1 MVGGWAMSSTDT
13 ESRGG
18 DLVAI
23 TAALARGDR
32 PGALELAHA
41 ALQRVENLPLLRHLE
56 EGLARQSGSTPDVS
70 AAPELWR
77 RYGGTLARA
86 GHLEEGR
93 AALEIALALEPD
105 SYRARIDAGTVA
117 FMRAELEDAL
127 THFEH
132 AAALMP
138 GDPEP
143 LASLAAIAARQ
154 QRHGDA
160 RVLAERALALRPGLV
175 TAHMAIARA
184 DLLEGHAERTD
195 SRMTELLVSAALN
208 DAQRI
213 GALDLRAEA
222 RDALDRTA
230 DAFADYAARNAILE
244 RVNAPRIALEAGER
258 RIEQARRLAGWFERT
273 PLDPWRA
280 RPGADTTRPV
290 REHVFLLG
298 FPRSGTTLL
307 EKVLAGHPD
316 ISTLPEV
323 DHLAA
328 AGEHL
333 LADDASLQSLAT
345 LAPAQARTLRED
357 YWRNVEASVTAPLAG
372 RVLVDKMPL
381 HTVALPLIARLFP
394 DAKVLFALRDPRDV
408 VLSCF
413 RRRFQV
419 NAAMFEFLTLEG
431 AARYYDAVMSLAR
444 RYREFLPL
452 RFHEV
457 RHEAMV
463 ADLEGE
469 ARKVLEFIGADW
481 NPAVLDFA
489 GRARSRLVT
498 PSDPQLARG
507 LSSEGVGQWRR
518 YEPCLRPVLGLLE
531 PWVTRYGYP
540 TARGTEGPR

>member
-1 MVGGWAMSSTDT
+1 MSSSDT
-13 ESRGG
+13 EGRVS
-18 DLVAI
+18 DLAAI
-23 TAALARGDR
+23 TAALGRGDR
-32 PGALELAHA
+32 PRALELAHA
-41 ALQRVENLPLLRHLE
+41 ALQRVEHLSLLQHLID
-56 EGLARQSGSTPDVS
+56 GLAQESGSTPDVA

-86 GHLEEGR
+86 GRLVEGR
-93 AALEIALALEPD
+93 AALEIALVLEPD
-105 SYRARIDAGTVA
+105 AYRARIDAGTVA

-160 RVLAERALALRPGLV
+160 RALAERALALRPGLV

-184 DLLEGHAERTD
+184 DLLEGLADRTD
-195 SRMTELLVSAALN
+195 SRMTELLDSASLN
-208 DAQRI
+208 DAQQV
-213 GALDLRAEA
+213 GALDLRADA
-222 RDALDRTA
+222 RDALDRTGE
-230 DAFADYAARNAILE
+230 AFADYVARNAILE
-244 RVNAPRIALEAGER
+244 RVNAPRIASELGER
-258 RIEQARRLAGWFERT
+258 RIEQARRLAAWFERT
-273 PLDPWRA
+273 PPQPWRTG
-280 RPGADTTRPV
+280 PGADTVRAV

-316 ISTLPEV
+316 VSTLQEI

-333 LADDASLQSLAT
+333 LADDASLQALAT
-345 LAPAQARTLRED
+345 LTPSQARTLRED
-357 YWRNVEASVTAPLAG
+357 YWRSVGGSVAAPLAG
-372 RVLVDKMPL
+372 RILVDKMPL

-431 AARYYDAVMSLAR
+431 AARYYDAVMGLAG
-444 RYREFLPL
+444 RYRELLPL
-452 RFHEV
+452 RFLEV

-463 ADLEGE
+463 ADFEDE

-489 GRARSRLVT
+489 DRALSRLST

-518 YEPCLRPVLGLLE
+518 YQSCLRPVLGLLA

-540 TARGTEGPR
+540 AAEGTAGPR

>member
-1 MVGGWAMSSTDT
+1 M
-13 ESRGG
+13 
-18 DLVAI
+18 
-23 TAALARGDR
+23 TAAFPDNAVSDLAAIIGAIERGD
-32 PGALELAHA
+32 PAQALELASE
-41 ALQRVENLPLLRHLE
+41 ALRRAQYPLAVQHVTE
-56 EGLARQSGSTPDVS
+56 QLARETGTAAAAS
-70 AAPELWR
+70 AAPEVWR
-77 RYGGTLARA
+77 RYGGLLARA
-86 GHLEEGR
+86 GHLAEARE
-93 AALEIALALEPD
+93 ALEIALALEPD
-105 SYRARIDAGTVA
+105 VYRARIDASAVA
-117 FMRAELEDAL
+117 FMRAELDSAA
-127 THFEH
+127 TYFER

-160 RVLAERALALRPGLV
+160 RALAERALALRPGLV

-184 DLLEGHAERTD
+184 DLLEGHADRSD
-195 SRMTELLVSAALN
+195 SRMTDLLDSAVLN

-213 GALDLRAEA
+213 GALDLRADA
-222 RDALDRTA
+222 RDVLGRAEE
-230 DAFADYAARNAILE
+230 AFADYAARNAILE
-244 RVNAPRIALEAGER
+244 RVNAPRIAAEVGER

-273 PLDPWRA
+273 PPGPWRTA
-280 RPGADTTRPV
+280 TGSDTVRSV

-328 AGEHL
+328 AEEHL
-333 LADDASLQSLAT
+333 LADDASLQALAT
-345 LAPAQARTLRED
+345 LAPSQARALRED
-357 YWRNVEASVTAPLAG
+357 YWRNVAASVAVPLAG
-372 RVLVDKMPL
+372 RILVDKMPL

-431 AARYYDAVMSLAR
+431 AARYYDAVMGLAR
-444 RYREFLPL
+444 SYRELLPL
-452 RFHEV
+452 QLHEV

-469 ARKVLEFIGADW
+469 ARKVLGFIGADW
-481 NPAVLDFA
+481 NSAILDFA
-489 GRARSRLVT
+489 DRARSRLIT

-518 YEPCLRPVLGLLE
+518 YEPCLRPVLGMLE

-540 TARGTEGPR
+540 AT

>member
-1 MVGGWAMSSTDT
+1 MNRTVM
-13 ESRGG
+13 ESGSG
-18 DLVAI
+18 DLAAI
-23 TAALARGDR
+23 TAALERGDR
-32 PGALELAHA
+32 PQALELAHA
-41 ALQRVENLPLLRHLE
+41 ALQRVEHLPLLQHLRD
-56 EGLARQSGSTPDVS
+56 GLARESGSTPDVS

-93 AALEIALALEPD
+93 AALAIALALEPD
-105 SYRARIDAGTVA
+105 AYRARIDAGTIA
-117 FMRAELEDAL
+117 FMRAELEEAL
-127 THFEH
+127 AHFER

-160 RVLAERALALRPGLV
+160 RALAERALALRPGLV

-184 DLLEGHAERTD
+184 DLLEGHAGRSD
-195 SRMTELLVSAALN
+195 SRMTDLLDSAALN

-213 GALDLRAEA
+213 GALDLRADA
-222 RDALDRTA
+222 RDALGRAA
-230 DAFADYAARNAILE
+230 DAFADYAGRNAILE
-244 RVNAPRIALEAGER
+244 RVNAPRIASEVGER
-258 RIEQARRLAGWFERT
+258 RIEQARRLARWFERT
-273 PLDPWRA
+273 PPGPWRA
-280 RPGADTTRPV
+280 RPGADTVRPV

-316 ISTLPEV
+316 ISTLQEV

-333 LADDASLQSLAT
+333 LADDASLQALAT
-345 LAPAQARTLRED
+345 LSPSQAGALRED
-357 YWRNVEASVTAPLAG
+357 YWRNVEASIAAPLAG
-372 RVLVDKMPL
+372 RILVDKMPL

-394 DAKVLFALRDPRDV
+394 DATVLFALRDPRDV

-431 AARYYDAVMSLAR
+431 AARYYDAVMGLAR
-444 RYREFLPL
+444 RYRELLPL
-452 RFHEV
+452 RIHEV

-469 ARKVLEFIGADW
+469 SRKVLEFIGADW

-489 GRARSRLVT
+489 DRARNRTVT

-518 YEPCLRPVLGLLE
+518 YEPSLRPVLGMLA
-531 PWVTRYGYP
+531 PWVDCYGYP
-540 TARGTEGPR
+540 AAEATEGPR

>member
-1 MVGGWAMSSTDT
+1 MSSSDT
-13 ESRGG
+13 GSRGG
-18 DLVAI
+18 DLAAI
-23 TAALARGDR
+23 TAALERGDR

-41 ALQRVENLPLLRHLE
+41 ALQRVEHLPLLRHLAD
-56 EGLARQSGSTPDVS
+56 GLARESGRTPDAS

-77 RYGGTLARA
+77 RYGSTLARA
-86 GHLEEGR
+86 GHLAEGR
-93 AALEIALALEPD
+93 AALAIALALEPD
-105 SYRARIDAGTVA
+105 AYRARIDAGTVA

-127 THFEH
+127 AHFEH
-132 AAALMP
+132 AAVLMP

-160 RVLAERALALRPGLV
+160 RALAGRALALRPGLV
-175 TAHMAIARA
+175 TAHVAIARA
-184 DLLEGHAERTD
+184 DLLEGLADRTD
-195 SRMTELLVSAALN
+195 ARMTDLLDSAALN

-222 RDALDRTA
+222 RDELGRAA

-244 RVNAPRIALEAGER
+244 RVNAPRIASEVGER
-258 RIEQARRLAGWFERT
+258 RIEQARRLKSWFERT
-273 PLDPWRA
+273 PSEPWRA
-280 RPGADTTRPV
+280 RPGADTVRPV

-316 ISTLPEV
+316 ILTLPEV
-323 DHLAA
+323 DHLSDT
-328 AGEHL
+328 GGHL
-333 LADDASLQSLAT
+333 LGDDASLQSLAT
-345 LAPAQARTLRED
+345 LSPSQATALRED
-357 YWRNVEASVTAPLAG
+357 YWRSVAGSVVAPLAG
-372 RVLVDKMPL
+372 RILVDKMPL

-431 AARYYDAVMSLAR
+431 AARYYDAVMGLAR
-444 RYREFLPL
+444 GYRALLSL

-481 NPAVLDFA
+481 NPAVLEFA
-489 GRARSRLVT
+489 DRARSRLVT

-518 YEPCLRPVLGLLE
+518 YEPCLGPVLGMLE
-531 PWVTRYGYP
+531 PWVAHYRYP
-540 TARGTEGPR
+540 AA